1 MPASIRVAR
10 RYTRALFDVAI
21 QQNRLEEV
29 QQDLEDVLQLWLNFP
44 DLQRVMMGPVP
55 LHRKQQIWRDILAD
69 KAGSLALD
77 FILLLTEKRRLD
89 TLPAIREE
97 LQRLVDDY
105 KGILRAYVETAV
117 PLDPDLEE
125 ALIHRLSF
133 ITGKQV
139 QIISEVNPDLIG
151 GIIVRV
157 EDRIYDGSVRGYLEG
172 LRERLLSAPI

>member
-10 RYTRALFDVAI
+10 RYARALFDVAV
-21 QQNRLEEV
+21 QQNCLEEV
-29 QQDLEDVLQLWLNFP
+29 QQDLEDILQLWLNFP
-44 DLQRVMMGPVP
+44 DLQKVMMGPVP
-55 LHRKQQIWRDILAD
+55 LHRKRQIWRDILGD
-69 KAGSLALD
+69 KRGSLALD

-89 TLPAIREE
+89 TLPSIREE

-117 PLDPDLEE
+117 PLDLDLEE
-125 ALIHRLSF
+125 ALVRRLSF

-139 QIISEVNPDLIG
+139 QIILKENPDLIG
-151 GIIVRV
+151 GIIVRL
-157 EDRIYDGSVRGYLEG
+157 EDRIYDGSVKGYLER

>member
-10 RYTRALFDVAI
+10 RYARALFDVAV

-29 QQDLEDVLQLWLNFP
+29 QQDLEDALQLWGNFP
-44 DLQRVMMGPVP
+44 DLQKVMMGPVP
-55 LHRKQQIWRDILAD
+55 IHRKQQIWRDILAD
-69 KAGSLALD
+69 KAGSLTLD

-89 TLPAIREE
+89 ILPAIQEE

-117 PLDPDLEE
+117 PLEPDLEE
-125 ALIHRLSF
+125 ALVHRLSF